1 MAQKE
6 ISRKAF
12 LKGMA
17 AVGAT
22 SAAVSALAGCA
33 QKPAGESSIPAKW
46 DRETEVLIIGTGFA
60 GLAAAIEAQNAGSQ
74 VLVLE
79 KMEVPGGNSAIN
91 GGVYAAWDSRIR
103 RKFPDLP
110 PDSADIMMEDMLK
123 AGQRLNWPALVKK
136 VATECVDGIEW
147 LLDLGT
153 PFQEKIVQ
161 AGGHSRPRTHTT
173 VNASGSDAI
182 KAMLKKAE
190 EMKIEI
196 LYEHKVTRLIRE
208 GCGTGRVLGVEV
220 ETGGQKKYF
229 KAKKAVVIA
238 TGGFCRNVE
247 LRTKFVP
254 WLTAEFPSTNHP
266 GATGEVMVEA
276 MRIGAAA
283 TQLDWIQLYPFAD
296 PETGIL
302 DRPAVIPF
310 NAPAYCIYVAKNGK
324 RFVNELADRKVC
336 ADAQLF
342 GVKEKPTF
350 TIFDDSKVDE
360 FFNREHIEDGVK
372 KGRII
377 RADTLEELAQK
388 AGIDAAALKETVA
401 KYNEMVDKGVDE
413 EFGKPSMKAK
423 IEKPPFYAIPQWP
436 SVHHCMGGLQITDK
450 AQVLDLDEN
459 VIPGLYAAGEVTGGV
474 HGAVRLG
481 SCAFADCIVMGRTA
495 GKNAAAEAPA
505 A

>member
-6 ISRKAF
+6 ISRKTF

-22 SAAVSALAGCA
+22 TAAASALAGCA
-33 QKPAGESSIPAKW
+33 QKSAGESPIPAKW
-46 DRETEVLIIGTGFA
+46 DRETEVLVIGTGFA
-60 GLAAAIEAQNAGSQ
+60 GLAAAIEAHNAGSQ

-91 GGVYAAWDSRIR
+91 GGLYAAWDSRIR
-103 RKFPDLP
+103 RKLSLP
-110 PDSADIMMEDMLK
+110 EDSADIMMEDMLK

-136 VATECVDGIEW
+136 VATESVDGIEW

-153 PFQEKIVQ
+153 PFQSTVVQ

-173 VNASGSDAI
+173 ENASGSDAI

-190 EMKIEI
+190 ELKIEI
-196 LYEHKVTRLIRE
+196 LYQHKVTRLIRE

-254 WLTAEFPSTNHP
+254 WLTAEYPSTNHP

-276 MRIGAAA
+276 MRIGAAS

-296 PETGIL
+296 PDTGIL
-302 DRPAVIPF
+302 DKPGLVPF

-336 ADAQLF
+336 ADTMLF
-342 GVKEKPTF
+342 VVKEKPTF

-360 FFNREHIEDGVK
+360 FFSRKLIEDGIK

-377 RADTLEELAQK
+377 TANTLEELAQK

-401 KYNEMVDKGVDE
+401 RYNEMVDKGVDE

-450 AQVLDLDEN
+450 AQVLDLDGN

-481 SCAFADCIVMGRTA
+481 SCAFVDCIVMGRTA
-495 GKNAAAEAPA
+495 GKNAAAEVPA

>member
-1 MAQKE
+1 
-6 ISRKAF
+6 
-12 LKGMA
+12 
-17 AVGAT
+17 
-22 SAAVSALAGCA
+22 
-33 QKPAGESSIPAKW
+33 
-46 DRETEVLIIGTGFA
+46 TGFA
-60 GLAAAIEAQNAGSQ
+60 GLAAAIEAYNAGAQ

-110 PDSADIMMEDMLK
+110 PDSADIMMEDMLR

-136 VATECVDGIEW
+136 VATESVDGIEW

-190 EMKIEI
+190 ELKIEI
-196 LYEHKVTRLIRE
+196 LYEHRVTRLIRE

-254 WLTAEFPSTNHP
+254 WLTAEYPSTNHP

-296 PETGIL
+296 PNTGIL

-360 FFNREHIEDGVK
+360 FFNREHIEDGIQ

-388 AGIDAAALKETVA
+388 AGIDPAGLKETVA

-450 AQVLDLDEN
+450 AQVLDLDGN

-481 SCAFADCIVMGRTA
+481 SCAFVDCIVMGRTA
-495 GKNAAAEAPA
+495 GKNAAETPA